1 MQKNRLLWASRRG
14 MLELDLLLQPFV
26 ENHYYLLSDDDKQQF
41 HLFLE
46 LEDQQLF
53 QWLVQKEKSS
63 DGNSQG
69 ISDIIHESR
78 KNSTYKTYN

>member
-26 ENHYYLLSDDDKQQF
+26 EHHYDLLSDDDKQQF

-53 QWLVQKEKSS
+53 QWLVQKEKAS
-63 DGNSQG
+63 DSNTQR
-69 ISDIIHESR
+69 IIDIIYESR
-78 KNSTYKTYN
+78 KRSL

>member
-26 ENHYYLLSDDDKQQF
+26 ENHYDLLSDDDKQQF

-53 QWLVQKEKSS
+53 QWLVQKEKAS
-63 DGNSQG
+63 DSNTQR
-69 ISDIIHESR
+69 IIDIIHASR
-78 KNSTYKTYN
+78 KRI

>member
-26 ENHYYLLSDDDKQQF
+26 ENHYDLLSDDDKQQF
-41 HLFLE
+41 NLFLE

-53 QWLVQKEKSS
+53 QWLVQKEKAS
-63 DGNSQG
+63 DSNTQR
-69 ISDIIHESR
+69 IIDIIHASR
-78 KNSTYKTYN
+78 KRTQ

>member
-26 ENHYYLLSDDDKQQF
+26 ENHYDLLCDSDKQQF
-41 HLFLE
+41 HLLLE

-53 QWLVQKEKSS
+53 QWLVQKEQAS
-63 DGNSQG
+63 DSNIQR
-69 ISDIIHESR
+69 IIDIIHEGIKR
-78 KNSTYKTYN
+78 TQ

>member
-26 ENHYYLLSDDDKQQF
+26 ENYYDLLSDDDKQQF

-53 QWLVQKEKSS
+53 QWLVQKEKAS
-63 DGNSQG
+63 DSNTQR
-69 ISDIIHESR
+69 IVDIIHESR
-78 KNSTYKTYN
+78 QRTQ

>member
-26 ENHYYLLSDDDKQQF
+26 ENHYDLLSDDDKQQF

-53 QWLVQKEKSS
+53 QWLVQKEKAS
-63 DGNSQG
+63 DSNTQR
-69 ISDIIHESR
+69 IIDIIYASR
-78 KNSTYKTYN
+78 KRTQ

>member
-26 ENHYYLLSDDDKQQF
+26 ENHYGHLADDDKQQF

-53 QWLVQKEKSS
+53 QWLVQKEKAS
-63 DGNSQG
+63 DSNTQR
-69 ISDIIHESR
+69 IIDIIHASR
-78 KNSTYKTYN
+78 KRTQ

>member
-26 ENHYYLLSDDDKQQF
+26 ENHYDLLSDDDKHQF

-46 LEDQQLF
+46 LEDQQLS
-53 QWLVQKEKSS
+53 QWLVYKEKAA
-63 DGNSQG
+63 DNNIQR
-69 ISDIIHESR
+69 IVDIIHESR
-78 KNSTYKTYN
+78 QRTQ

>member
-26 ENHYYLLSDDDKQQF
+26 ENHYDLLSDSDKQQF

-53 QWLVQKEKSS
+53 QWLVQKEQAS
-63 DGNSQG
+63 DSNIQR
-69 ISDIIHESR
+69 IIDIIHESR
-78 KNSTYKTYN
+78 KRPQ

>member
-26 ENHYYLLSDDDKQQF
+26 ENHYDHLTDDDKQQF

-53 QWLVQKEKSS
+53 QWLVQKEKAS
-63 DGNSQG
+63 DSNTQR
-69 ISDIIHESR
+69 IIDIIHASR
-78 KNSTYKTYN
+78 KRPQ

>member
-1 MQKNRLLWASRRG
+1 

-26 ENHYYLLSDDDKQQF
+26 ENHYDLLSDSDKQQF

-53 QWLVQKEKSS
+53 QWLVQKEAATDS
-63 DGNSQG
+63 DNQR
-69 ISDIIHESR
+69 IIDIIHESR
-78 KNSTYKTYN
+78 KQSQ

>member
-1 MQKNRLLWASRRG
+1 MQKNRLMWASRRG

-26 ENHYYLLSDDDKQQF
+26 ENHYHLLSDDDKQQF

-53 QWLVQKEKSS
+53 QWLIKKEKAP
-63 DGNSQG
+63 DTHTQR
-69 ISDIIHESR
+69 IVDIIHESR
-78 KNSTYKTYN
+78 QRPQ

>member
-26 ENHYYLLSDDDKQQF
+26 ENHYDLLSDDDKQQF

-53 QWLVQKEKSS
+53 QWLVQKEKAS
-63 DGNSQG
+63 DSNTQR
-69 ISDIIHESR
+69 IIDIIHASR
-78 KNSTYKTYN
+78 KRPQ

>member
-26 ENHYYLLSDDDKQQF
+26 ENHYDNLSDDDKAQF

-53 QWLVQKEKSS
+53 QWLIHKDQAS
-63 DGNSQG
+63 DSNMQR
-69 ISDIIHESR
+69 IVDTIYASR
-78 KNSTYKTYN
+78 KSAQ

>member
-26 ENHYYLLSDDDKQQF
+26 ENHYDLLSDDDKHQF

-53 QWLVQKEKSS
+53 QWLVQKEKAA
-63 DGNSQG
+63 DNNIQR
-69 ISDIIHESR
+69 IVDIIHESR
-78 KNSTYKTYN
+78 QRNQ

>member
-26 ENHYYLLSDDDKQQF
+26 KNHYDLLSDDDKQQF

-53 QWLVQKEKSS
+53 QWLVQKEKAS
-63 DGNSQG
+63 DSNTQR
-69 ISDIIHESR
+69 IIDIIHASR
-78 KNSTYKTYN
+78 KRIQ

>member
-14 MLELDLLLQPFV
+14 MLELDLILQPFV
-26 ENHYYLLSDDDKQQF
+26 EHHYDLLSDSDKQQF

-53 QWLVQKEKSS
+53 QWLVLKEAES
-63 DGNSQG
+63 DSNHQR
-69 ISDIIHESR
+69 IIDIIHESR
-78 KNSTYKTYN
+78 KQP

>member
-26 ENHYYLLSDDDKQQF
+26 ENHYDLLSDDDKQEF

-53 QWLVQKEKSS
+53 QWLVQKEKAS
-63 DGNSQG
+63 DSNTQR
-69 ISDIIHESR
+69 IVDIIHESR
-78 KNSTYKTYN
+78 QRTQ

>member
-1 MQKNRLLWASRRG
+1 

-26 ENHYYLLSDDDKQQF
+26 ENHYDLLSDSDKQQF

-53 QWLVQKEKSS
+53 QWLVQKEAAMDS
-63 DGNSQG
+63 DNQR
-69 ISDIIHESR
+69 IIDIIHESR
-78 KNSTYKTYN
+78 KQSQ

>member
-26 ENHYYLLSDDDKQQF
+26 ENHYDLLSDDDKHQF
-41 HLFLE
+41 HLLLE

-53 QWLVQKEKSS
+53 QWLVQKEKAA
-63 DGNSQG
+63 DNNIQR
-69 ISDIIHESR
+69 IVDVINESR
-78 KNSTYKTYN
+78 QRTQ

>member
-26 ENHYYLLSDDDKQQF
+26 ENHYDNLSDDDKAKF

-53 QWLVQKEKSS
+53 QWLIHKERAS
-63 DGNSQG
+63 DSNMQR
-69 ISDIIHESR
+69 IVDIIYTSR
-78 KNSTYKTYN
+78 KPAT

>member
-1 MQKNRLLWASRRG
+1 MQKNRLMWASRRG

-26 ENHYYLLSDDDKQQF
+26 ENHYDLLADDDKQQF

-53 QWLVQKEKSS
+53 QWLIHKEQAS
-63 DGNSQG
+63 DSNMQR
-69 ISDIIHESR
+69 IVDIIHESR
-78 KNSTYKTYN
+78 KQRQ

>member
-26 ENHYYLLSDDDKQQF
+26 ENHYDLLSDDDKQQF

-53 QWLVQKEKSS
+53 QWLVQKEKAS
-63 DGNSQG
+63 DSNTQR
-69 ISDIIHESR
+69 IIDIIHASR
-78 KNSTYKTYN
+78 KRIQ

>member
-26 ENHYYLLSDDDKQQF
+26 ENHYDLLSDDDKHQF
-41 HLFLE
+41 YLFLE

-53 QWLVQKEKSS
+53 QWLVQKEKAA
-63 DGNSQG
+63 DNNIQR
-69 ISDIIHESR
+69 IVDIIHESR
-78 KNSTYKTYN
+78 QRTQ

>member
-26 ENHYYLLSDDDKQQF
+26 ENHYDRLAEDDKQQF
-41 HLFLE
+41 HLFLA

-53 QWLVQKEKSS
+53 QWLIQKEQAS
-63 DGNSQG
+63 DSNIQR
-69 ISDIIHESR
+69 IVNIIHESR
-78 KNSTYKTYN
+78 KRSQ

>member
-26 ENHYYLLSDDDKQQF
+26 ENHYDLLSENDKQQF
-41 HLFLE
+41 HLFLA

-53 QWLVQKEKSS
+53 QWLIQKEQAS
-63 DGNSQG
+63 DSNIQR
-69 ISDIIHESR
+69 IINIIHESR
-78 KNSTYKTYN
+78 KRSQ

>member
-26 ENHYYLLSDDDKQQF
+26 ENDYDNLSDDYKAQF

-53 QWLVQKEKSS
+53 QWLIHKEPA
-63 DGNSQG
+63 
-69 ISDIIHESR
+69 SDINMQRIVDIIYASR
-78 KNSTYKTYN
+78 KSA